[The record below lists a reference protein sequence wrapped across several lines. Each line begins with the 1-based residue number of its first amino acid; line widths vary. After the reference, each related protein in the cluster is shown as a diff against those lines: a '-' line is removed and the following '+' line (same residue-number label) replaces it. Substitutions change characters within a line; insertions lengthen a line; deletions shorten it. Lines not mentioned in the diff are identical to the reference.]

1 MDLLRPILLRTARP
15 GLHSLVRCVLHR
27 ECENEAP
34 RDLAE
39 ASADALEER
48 IVGMPAHLSIGML
61 GLTAAFDFSG
71 LIRGQR
77 AAKMEPQDCAKWM
90 ETWRNAPLGPARD
103 FVLFYDKMA
112 AFAFHSIEEE
122 NG

>member
-15 GLHSLVRCVLHR
+15 GLHSLVRCVLYR
-27 ECENEAP
+27 ECEAEAP

-39 ASADALEER
+39 ASAEALEQR
-48 IVGMPAHLSIGML
+48 ILGMPTHLSIGML
-61 GLTAAFDFSG
+61 GLTAAFDLSG
-71 LIRGQR
+71 LLKGTR
-77 AAKMEPQDCAKWM
+77 AAKMEPQQCAGWM
-90 ETWRNAPLGPARD
+90 EAWRTAPLGPARD

-122 NG
+122 RG

>member
-1 MDLLRPILLRTARP
+1 MNLLRPILLRTARP

-27 ECENEAP
+27 ECEQEAP
-34 RDLAE
+34 RELAE

-48 IVGMPAHLSIGML
+48 ILGMPAHLSLGML

-71 LIRGQR
+71 LVRGSR
-77 AAKMEPQDCAKWM
+77 AAKMSPEQCAGWM
-90 ETWRNAPLGPARD
+90 DAWRSAPLGPARD

-122 NG
+122 QG